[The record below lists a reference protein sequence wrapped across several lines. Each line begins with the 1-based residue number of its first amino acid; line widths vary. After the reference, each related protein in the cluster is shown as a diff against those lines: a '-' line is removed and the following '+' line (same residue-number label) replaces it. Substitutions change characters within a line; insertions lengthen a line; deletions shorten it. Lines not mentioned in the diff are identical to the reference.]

1 MRRAEPI
8 RTCVGCGAREAR
20 AGLVR
25 FVAASGGLTVDLEG
39 RARGRGAWLHR
50 RPECWSAFVRRRGPV
65 RALRSTP
72 TPAERARLSATLA
85 AMLAPE
91 VAR

>member
-1 MRRAEPI
+1 MRRVEPV

-20 AGLVR
+20 VALVR
-25 FVAASGGLTVDLEG
+25 FVASGGGLALDVER
-39 RARGRGAWLHR
+39 RAAGRGAWLHR
-50 RPECWSAFVRRRGPV
+50 RPECWSAFVRRRGAV

-72 TPAERARLSATLA
+72 TPAERARLAAALA
-85 AMLAPE
+85 AVVSPE